1 MSRVVVEQPGAIAEP
16 PKVSRGRPRSS
27 AADQA
32 ILAATLRVLATD
44 GYQALTIESVAAA
57 AGVGRPT
64 VYRRYRSKAEMVS
77 DALLALDAG
86 PDPELQATTRDAL
99 LEMLHCAAAS
109 LAMTGSLIVL
119 GSLLGEAGR
128 DPALLATFRAR
139 VFGPRIAAVAMI
151 LDRGVAAA
159 ELAPGTDVEATI
171 DLLFGAL
178 LARSLIG
185 EPLDE
190 AWLARVVECL
200 YVGIAM
206 EPSR

>member
-1 MSRVVVEQPGAIAEP
+1 MSRVVQQPGAIAEP
-16 PKVSRGRPRSS
+16 PPVSRGRPRSS

-32 ILAATLRVLATD
+32 ILAATMRVLATD
-44 GYQALTIESVAAA
+44 GYQALTIEAVAAA

-64 VYRRYRSKAEMVS
+64 VYRRYRSKAELVG

-86 PDPELQATTRDAL
+86 PDRELPALTRDAL
-99 LEMLHCAAAS
+99 LEMLHRTAAS
-109 LAMTGSLIVL
+109 LAMPGSLTVL

-128 DPALLATFRAR
+128 DPTLLATFRAR
-139 VFGPRIAAVAMI
+139 VFGPRMAAVAMI
-151 LDRGVAAA
+151 LERGVAAA

-178 LARSLIG
+178 LARSLLG
-185 EPLDE
+185 EPLDD

-200 YVGIAM
+200 FAGIAI
-206 EPSR
+206 EASR